1 MVAPALI
8 PTLLAASPSFCSLS
22 DRASA
27 LSLMSR
33 QYIRAILH
41 MSCTIEKPM
50 GLSRAA
56 WGPLWCGTLA
66 LLMETHLQEQERK
79 CQLLMPVSMASDG
92 SIQCTNLHEL
102 HHDHKG
108 FLRVRPVEL
117 LPGLHDLGVAGGQV
131 DGGCAVLVVLPKRH
145 QLGGQRKQMQFSLY
159 GKKPP
164 QTGELSFA
172 LGVSGPS
179 PVPYILM
186 SSPSHCREWR

>member
-1 MVAPALI
+1 
-8 PTLLAASPSFCSLS
+8 
-22 DRASA
+22 
-27 LSLMSR
+27 MSR

-159 GKKPP
+159 GKDRRAVLCFGGLWPITSSIYP
-164 QTGELSFA
+164 DVITQSLQRVEMRMDGASQAPT
-172 LGVSGPS
+172 LGCGSS
-179 PVPYILM
+179 YSDPVLLDNIK
-186 SSPSHCREWR
+186 E